1 MLVGVKKQLKV
12 RYVDFWAGFVPEE
25 QSWHRLLSEYYDLKE
40 VKDPD
45 YIIDGGLGAH
55 HLKYDCIKIL
65 KLGENLVPDFNNFD
79 YAIGYDFISFGD
91 RYARIPSY
99 AFYDSYRALYGRQVP
114 SDKELLNR
122 GFCSFVVSNS
132 VGDPIRELFFRR
144 LSKYKKV
151 DSGGRWLNNVGGPIK
166 DKLEFCRN
174 YKFNICFENSS
185 ALGYTTEKLMQA
197 LAANTVPI
205 YYGNPL
211 VTEDFKSEC
220 MICLKDEDDVE
231 RVVEEIIRLDNDD
244 EAYLA
249 KCKSP
254 CLVKEAPDYYDK
266 LTLEFFRHIFEQPID
281 KARRLNNFGYQADQ
295 RRRTKYAL
303 LAHQFARDSFWF
315 FYELL
320 HGKIRRIK
328 T

>member
-1 MLVGVKKQLKV
+1 MIEKKKIRV
-12 RYVDFWAGFVPEE
+12 RYVDFWPRFEPET
-25 QSWHRLLSEYYDLKE
+25 SKLYKILSKEYDLVE
-40 VKDPD
+40 VDKPD
-45 YIIDGGLGAH
+45 YIIDGGLGSH
-55 HLKYDCIKIL
+55 HLKYDSIKIL
-65 KLGENLVPDFNNFD
+65 RVGANIVPDFNCFD
-79 YAIGYDFISFGD
+79 YAIGYDLMTFGD

-99 AFYDSYRALYGRQVP
+99 TSYDSYKTLYGRTMP

-122 GFCSFVVSNS
+122 GFCSFVVSNPT
-132 VGDPIRELFFRR
+132 GNPIRELFFRR

-166 DKLEFCRN
+166 DKLDFCRR

-211 VTEDFKSEC
+211 VTEDFRAEC
-220 MICLKDEDDVE
+220 MICLKDEEDVE
-231 RVVEEIIRLDNDD
+231 RTVEEIIRLDNDD
-244 EAYLA
+244 DAYLV

-254 CLVKEAPDYYDK
+254 CLVKEDADYYDN

-281 KARRLNNFGYQADQ
+281 KARRLNDFGYQADQ

-315 FYELL
+315 VYELL
-320 HGKIRRIK
+320 HGKIRRI
-328 T
+328 TT